1 MWCCGSPIVTFN
13 GVPLPLNLGVSI
25 SFGPRSVEEGKC
37 PATSV
42 WTTKRGML
50 SASPTGA
57 LTWGAWSWQVKSD
70 DPEVATWIGSPTTQE
85 TSGCAQLSSLHLGGI
100 AAQAPCE
107 PSSLSVISSHG
118 SPWGFPCETPDV
130 MEQGQ
135 AIPTGLCVTSRPT
148 RHVSTIKPQATK
160 FHYGL
165 NCVPL

>member
-1 MWCCGSPIVTFN
+1 MWCCGSPIITFN

-100 AAQAPCE
+100 AAQAP
-107 PSSLSVISSHG
+107 
-118 SPWGFPCETPDV
+118 DV
-130 MEQGQ
+130 W
-135 AIPTGLCVTSRPT
+135 A
-148 RHVSTIKPQATK
+148 IKPLGDFQPRFTMRLPVWDPRCHGAGTS
-160 FHYGL
+160 HSHWALCDLQTYTTREHNQTSGH
-165 NCVPL
+165 